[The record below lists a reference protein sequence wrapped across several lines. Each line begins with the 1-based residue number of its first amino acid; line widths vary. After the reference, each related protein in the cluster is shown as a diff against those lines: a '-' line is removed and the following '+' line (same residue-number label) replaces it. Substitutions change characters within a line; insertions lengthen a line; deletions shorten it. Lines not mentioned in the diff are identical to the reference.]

1 MKLPDIIT
9 QKSIIITTVTS
20 IIGVALVASGAEIN
34 AEGLTNFFN
43 EASKNQIAQAGF
55 FFTCAAWI
63 HSGRVKK
70 EIKENFK
77 SLTLAINQVA
87 EAFKEDLKRH
97 GDRLD
102 NLSYRVKHLEDTNTK
117 QP

>member
-1 MKLPDIIT
+1 MPNIIT
-9 QKSIIITTVTS
+9 QKSIIITTVLS
-20 IIGVALVASGAEIN
+20 VLLVGLVALGAEFDSSAI
-34 AEGLTNFFN
+34 ENFFGD
-43 EASKNQIAQAGF
+43 AAKNQIAQAGF
-55 FFTCAAWI
+55 FFTAAAWI

-102 NLSYRVKHLEDTNTK
+102 NLSYRVTHLEENNNK
-117 QP
+117 RG